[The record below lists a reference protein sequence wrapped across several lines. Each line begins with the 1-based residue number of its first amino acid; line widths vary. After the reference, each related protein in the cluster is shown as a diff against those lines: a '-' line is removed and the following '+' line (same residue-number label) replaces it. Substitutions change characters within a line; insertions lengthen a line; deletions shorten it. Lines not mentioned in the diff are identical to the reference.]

1 MRRGKVS
8 TMARNRIVVSM
19 ALLAMLSTACS
30 RSEGPVETRSMA
42 PAVVEE
48 LPETTDVPVAD
59 TQPAEPAPVTEPAP
73 PAESADDPRPVGVSA
88 RTQSKPARAGKPQPI
103 GSIEI
108 PAIGLSHAI
117 YEGIDLA
124 IINYG
129 PSHWPGTAMPGEPG
143 NSVFPGH
150 RTTYSRPF
158 WDIDRLAAGHHVIFT
173 TAAGKFTYGV
183 TETFV
188 VDENATWI
196 TQKTAEATFTIFA
209 CHPKGSARQRY
220 VVKGNLLTAATTTT
234 APATTTTTNRGLIP
248 GVLG

>member
-1 MRRGKVS
+1 
-8 TMARNRIVVSM
+8 MARRRFVVLM
-19 ALLAMLSTACS
+19 ALLAMLSTTCS
-30 RSEGPVETRSMA
+30 RSERPVAPQGMA

-48 LPETTDVPVAD
+48 PVETTEVPVAD
-59 TQPAEPAPVTEPAP
+59 TQPAEPAPVTEPTP

-88 RTQSKPARAGKPQPI
+88 RTQSKPTRAGKPQPI

-158 WDIDRLAAGHHVIFT
+158 WDIDRLRAGDHVTFT
-173 TAAGKFTYGV
+173 TAAGKFTYRV

-196 TQKTAEATFTIFA
+196 TNTTAEATFTIFA

-220 VVKGNLLTAATTTT
+220 VVKGNLLSSATTTT
-234 APATTTTTNRGLIP
+234 TPATTTTTSRGLIP